1 MKSFRNKIK
10 NVNQRVKRVKFKVIV
25 VTKEIISYFREV
37 SNQVPLNV
45 PSDIPPVPF
54 CSNIDPFLKKPKS
67 NLLIVMKTVFAWSV
81 LLFISVQLLY
91 TQDTITLRNRNII
104 ESKVIEISNENIR
117 YVKYN
122 NLEGPVYVLP
132 VNEIRTITFQNGEI
146 INYSTETIAS
156 LDSLYNGGVFS
167 TQKRKLF
174 LDGKDY
180 AWENYARLTK
190 EYDQI
195 AYNMYLRGK
204 HLRTTG
210 AVLRGIGIPLLAFG
224 VATVV
229 AYGIADE
236 TDDSFILPIS
246 IGLGVGGSLYIAS
259 IPLMKSG
266 NRRLAESVDFFN
278 KKQTQN
284 NNLTLN
290 IGTTQNGFGLVISF

>member
-1 MKSFRNKIK
+1 MKPFRNQIK

-25 VTKEIISYFREV
+25 VTKGIISYFREV

-54 CSNIDPFLKKPKS
+54 CTNIDLFLKKQKS

-81 LLFISVQLLY
+81 LFFISVQLLY

-104 ESKVIEISNENIR
+104 ESKIIEISNENIR

-122 NLEGPVYVLP
+122 NQEGPVYVLP
-132 VNEIRTITFQNGEI
+132 VNEVRTITFQNGEI

-167 TQKRKLF
+167 TQKKKLF
-174 LDGKDY
+174 LDGKGY

-190 EYDQI
+190 EYDQT
-195 AYNMYLRGK
+195 AYNMYIRGK

-229 AYGIADE
+229 AYGTADE
-236 TDDSFILPIS
+236 TDDSFILPIA